1 MSQEAEERKQNIK
14 QPQKGKAV
22 MFSNTKP
29 HIKKR
34 EAEPDS
40 DSTIFSKSQI
50 VNTNSA
56 KSKFSGTDKWFQS
69 NSTVR
74 LYLAL
79 DNSWLPLDQESL
91 ENLDIANRKN
101 VWIQRGD
108 GPPKLLHPPTREKS
122 ESPLKQTK
130 MDIYME
136 PKIKAEQIKN
146 PTKTD
151 DKKEKNVTKTPETS
165 DDDDEVRFVSVRSA
179 GCAIDN
185 KSYMTYWKEQYIKLK
200 IQPST
205 PPVCMKDL
213 QRIPMDH
220 PKLKFGTSMDAI
232 GVYSA
237 EIDCIQYLN
246 DAFDIMRR
254 NQIPWL
260 NALTYL
266 TDYKSYN
273 KKLQPTIRC
282 AQ

>member
-1 MSQEAEERKQNIK
+1 
-14 QPQKGKAV
+14 
-22 MFSNTKP
+22 
-29 HIKKR
+29 
-34 EAEPDS
+34 
-40 DSTIFSKSQI
+40 
-50 VNTNSA
+50 
-56 KSKFSGTDKWFQS
+56 
-69 NSTVR
+69 
-74 LYLAL
+74 
-79 DNSWLPLDQESL
+79 
-91 ENLDIANRKN
+91 
-101 VWIQRGD
+101 
-108 GPPKLLHPPTREKS
+108 
-122 ESPLKQTK
+122 
-130 MDIYME
+130 ME
-136 PKIKAEQIKN
+136 PKIKAEQIKY
-146 PTKTD
+146 PTKTE

-165 DDDDEVRFVSVRSA
+165 DDDDEVRFVSVKSA

-200 IQPST
+200 IEPST

-246 DAFDIMRR
+246 DCFDIMRR

-282 AQ
+282 AQQSHPNIFGPETTKNTSKYEKLLVLFVHWFVSYSIPN